1 MATGMLQLVTRR
13 DRREMRMMR
22 MMMRMR
28 MTKRQTD
35 NDARTMRMH
44 KFTDAQ
50 G

>member
-1 MATGMLQLVTRR
+1 
-13 DRREMRMMR
+13 MR

-35 NDARTMRMH
+35 KDARTIRMH